1 LDQALPTIEN
11 PRNAERGPS
20 DFDSSE
26 RHYGL
31 FYLPGDQRCDGREQF
46 QAENDHKT
54 LLWIQD
60 TSIPEVDDL
69 LGLRKTQVRCTKV
82 DITIFLPIELGREPL

>member
-1 LDQALPTIEN
+1 MDQALPTIES
-11 PRNAERGPS
+11 PRNAEGGSS
-20 DFDSSE
+20 DYDSSE

-31 FYLPGDQRCDGREQF
+31 FHLPGDQRRDGREQF
-46 QAENDHKT
+46 QAENDYKT

-69 LGLRKTQVRCTKV
+69 LGLRETQVRCTKAG
-82 DITIFLPIELGREPL
+82 ITIFLPI